1 MIGVIINAGSIDPN
15 ADKKCNEAKSRLWGR
30 FAETRAEMLYAA
42 KKVNDACDRVDEA
55 IADRNRC
62 LDNLQRAV
70 ANFRQVQLAVN
81 SHYGLDP
88 KPCHATVEDAI
99 RDLFGGA

>member
-1 MIGVIINAGSIDPN
+1 MIGVIINTGSIDPN
-15 ADKKCNEAKSRLWGR
+15 AGKKYNEAESRLWAR
-30 FAETRAEMLYAA
+30 FAGARAEMLHAA
-42 KKVNDACDRVDEA
+42 QKVNDACSRVDDAVAE
-55 IADRNRC
+55 RTRC

-70 ANFRQVQLAVN
+70 INFRQVQLAVN

-99 RDLFGGA
+99 RDLFGGV

>member
-1 MIGVIINAGSIDPN
+1 MIGVIINTGSIDPN
-15 ADKKCNEAKSRLWGR
+15 ADKKYNEAKQKLWAS
-30 FAETRAEMLYAA
+30 FTAARAEMHFAA
-42 KKVNDACDRVDEA
+42 KKVTDACDRVNEA
-55 IADRNRC
+55 VAEKNRC

-81 SHYGLDP
+81 SYYGLDP

-99 RDLFGGA
+99 KDLFGGV

>member
-1 MIGVIINAGSIDPN
+1 MIGVIINTGSIDPN
-15 ADKKCNEAKSRLWGR
+15 ADKKYNEAKQRLWAS
-30 FAETRAEMLYAA
+30 FTKARAEMFSAA
-42 KKVNDACDRVDEA
+42 QKVTDACDRVDEA
-55 IADRNRC
+55 VADRNRC

-99 RDLFGGA
+99 RDLFGGV